1 MNILAYREIE
11 EKAMKK
17 GIKLLYRLV
26 YEVIA
31 KHLPAST
38 SFAGGAIR
46 RFRAMIVRGFVSS

>member
-1 MNILAYREIE
+1 
-11 EKAMKK
+11 MKK

-38 SFAGGAIR
+38 SFAGGQ
-46 RFRAMIVRGFVSS
+46 FVVSEQ